1 MSSQTQQLRMIL
13 NKFNKNA
20 RIMGIQDRF
29 FAKLFETKAGGIINS
44 FNKWKNLPIPKDT
57 E

>member
-1 MSSQTQQLRMIL
+1 
-13 NKFNKNA
+13 
-20 RIMGIQDRF
+20 MGIQDRF

-57 E
+57 EQMKLGRKFERGLEKFF